1 MLQQA
6 GGEPVNDFDA
16 PVSRKEGGGEARR
29 RIDFQSGTGGGG
41 GKGGEVA

>member
-16 PVSRKEGGGEARR
+16 PVSRKEGGEARR